1 METSAT
7 SIPGWVWFGLCL
19 LAAIIIAAAWDRVE
33 SRRRSP
39 AATHQAPSE
48 HEEETMDPVQKL
60 AENIIAVSNLGWPYE
75 VRRLRDGRLCLV
87 LHFGEREGLPVDA
100 FFVFPRAYP
109 ARPPQ
114 VVVACGR
121 QRLPMALP
129 GIASWSTT
137 SSLADLVSEVVAQV
151 PGLAPNLRVRLTAEG
166 DLT

>member
-7 SIPGWVWFGLCL
+7 SIPGWVWGGVCL
-19 LAAIIIAAAWDRVE
+19 LAAIIIAAVWDYVQ
-33 SRRRSP
+33 SRRRTP
-39 AATHQAPSE
+39 AAPHHAPTE
-48 HEEETMDPVQKL
+48 REEETMDPAQKL
-60 AENIIAVSNLGWPYE
+60 AENIITVSTLGWPYE

-100 FFVFPRAYP
+100 FLVFPRTYP

-121 QRLPMALP
+121 QRLPMTLP
-129 GIASWSTT
+129 RLASWSAN

-151 PGLAPNLRVRLTAEG
+151 PGLAPNMRVRLTSEG
-166 DLT
+166 DLI